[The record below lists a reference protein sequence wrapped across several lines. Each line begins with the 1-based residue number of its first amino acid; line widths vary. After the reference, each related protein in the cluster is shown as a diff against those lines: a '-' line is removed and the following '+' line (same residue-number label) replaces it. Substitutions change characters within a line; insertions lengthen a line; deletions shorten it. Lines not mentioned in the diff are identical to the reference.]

1 MPTMKVM
8 IACEFSGIVRD
19 AFTEYG
25 HDAVSCDLIASERPK
40 GNHIIG
46 DIMDADLSEYDL
58 LIAHPPCTYLAI
70 LGARWFDAPGRREL
84 QKQAIE
90 FVISLYNAPVD
101 KIAIENPVGVL
112 STHWRKPDQ
121 YIQPWQFGHGVT
133 KKTGLWLKN
142 LPKLT
147 PTDIVE
153 GRKNSIHM
161 MSNTPDR
168 WKNRS
173 RTFVGFADAMATQW
187 GSL

>member
-70 LGARWFDAPGRREL
+70 SGARWFDAPGRREFKNKPL
-84 QKQAIE
+84 SLLFHYTMRRLIKSLLKILLVCYQLIGGNPIN
-90 FVISLYNAPVD
+90 ISSL
-101 KIAIENPVGVL
+101 G
-112 STHWRKPDQ
+112 
-121 YIQPWQFGHGVT
+121 
-133 KKTGLWLKN
+133 N
-142 LPKLT
+142 LGM
-147 PTDIVE
+147 E
-153 GRKNSIHM
+153 
-161 MSNTPDR
+161 
-168 WKNRS
+168 
-173 RTFVGFADAMATQW
+173 
-187 GSL
+187 